1 MDNASYFSETSIG
14 GVLII
19 PHAVLSFVATVFVVL
34 RMWTSRYITN
44 TASSVD
50 EWVSIAALV
59 ANHLFLISEGVSVHF
74 GYGENIIKVM
84 NEYGGVHDFLRS
96 FVACEI
102 LYGLSCPLSKMA
114 VLAMYY
120 RIFSASRLLR
130 YCTWV
135 MAAMMAGWG
144 IAVCAVSIFACDPI
158 RGFWDKSIPSKCIDQ
173 NKFFI
178 GITLPN
184 IFFDVA
190 TVVLPVREVWHLQL
204 KREKKWAITS
214 IFLLGGSVVV
224 ASIARLILFLIFKS
238 SENVT
243 QVILFGHLASSIEVC
258 LAIIA
263 ACLPSCAPLL
273 KRTLGKFVSTAKSN
287 SDQGNASDT
296 KPSAIITIGQKSSR
310 KTNNSSLR
318 RDDNDLQGSFERLD
332 DSTSMQGSTDGLY
345 LDGPGQ
351 VETKPGKWKQIHVVR
366 DFRVQSNEDIPM
378 RDL

>member
-1 MDNASYFSETSIG
+1 
-14 GVLII
+14 
-19 PHAVLSFVATVFVVL
+19 
-34 RMWTSRYITN
+34 
-44 TASSVD
+44 
-50 EWVSIAALV
+50 
-59 ANHLFLISEGVSVHF
+59 
-74 GYGENIIKVM
+74 
-84 NEYGGVHDFLRS
+84 
-96 FVACEI
+96 
-102 LYGLSCPLSKMA
+102 MA

-144 IAVCAVSIFACDPI
+144 IAVCAVSSTLPITIKRTYTMLTSDFAVFACDPI

-214 IFLLGGSVVV
+214 IFLLGGRYVLDPELFMQYKDNANVLWLSVVV

-273 KRTLGKFVSTAKSN
+273 KRTLGKFVSTAKSS